1 MSERGFF
8 RLALS
13 SQSLSYLTTISS
25 GAPMD
30 YIKEPHCYLSNS
42 AHPISWEEVDR
53 AGILGITTAMKCRGA
68 RTIFSSVSS
77 RPEFCVLGVPDD
89 VLAHSYPLQV
99 GSFVPYFVWAESVN
113 RSHSSRRFAVN
124 MINSLINDDVSFTGT
139 LHWEPVSGIMG
150 TLFNPNTQERES
162 DLHI

>member
-1 MSERGFF
+1 MPARGFF

-13 SQSLSYLTTISS
+13 RQSLDYLSTISS

-30 YIKEPHCYLSNS
+30 YVKEPLCYLSHP
-42 AHPISWEEVDR
+42 AHTFSWEEVDQ
-53 AGILGITTAMKCRGA
+53 ACVLGLTTAVRCRGA

-89 VLAHSYPLQV
+89 ILAHTYPHQV
-99 GSFVPYFVWAESVN
+99 GGFVPYFVWAESVN

-124 MINSLINDDVSFTGT
+124 MINSLISDDVSFTGT
-139 LHWEPVSGIMG
+139 IHWEPIDGVMG
-150 TLFNPNTQERES
+150 MLFNPNTQERES